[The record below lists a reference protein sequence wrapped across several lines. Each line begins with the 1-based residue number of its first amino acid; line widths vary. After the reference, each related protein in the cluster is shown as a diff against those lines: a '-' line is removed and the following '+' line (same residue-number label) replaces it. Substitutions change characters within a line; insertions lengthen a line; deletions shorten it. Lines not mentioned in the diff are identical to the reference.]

1 MAEDFEE
8 LEETFTDNLDETDS
22 GKKSGKAIL
31 RRKFDPTNEEDSNLL
46 LLWKLVLTLKIELN
60 IIMKTKNI

>member
-8 LEETFTDNLDETDS
+8 LEETFTDNPDETDS

-46 LLWKLVLTLKIELN
+46 LTMETCSDIRRIN
-60 IIMKTKNI
+60 IIMKTRNI